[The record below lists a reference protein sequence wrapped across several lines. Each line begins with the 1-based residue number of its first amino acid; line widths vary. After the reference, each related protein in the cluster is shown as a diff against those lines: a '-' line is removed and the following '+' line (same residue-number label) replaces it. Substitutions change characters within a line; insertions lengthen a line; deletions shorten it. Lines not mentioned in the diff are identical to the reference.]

1 MKFILNLKKVLLAY
15 ILISLLIISNVY
27 SLSLFPKNNEDIIYN
42 NIKLDKVSIK
52 DNYIELLITSNTNV
66 DNIIINIDK
75 ETINLPITI
84 NKYESKLVN
93 FYTNTTNPTSL
104 IIYFYKN
111 TNHKLVEINRISY
124 TFTGN
129 EDNPVNK
136 QDIPILKQENNQ
148 LLLDDNP
155 DYISY
160 SSISKLTNNK
170 EITYYT
176 RDHISSNRI
185 TTNNQGNTVYQ
196 ANFQPYGNIFTEEGT
211 EKYKF
216 SNKELDSSNLY
227 YFGARYYNSNTGRF
241 TQVDP
246 IFNPSISP
254 YSYANNNPLK
264 YVDPSG
270 KYSTNYMDSRYT
282 PLNDEE
288 NDLPIADNKIPTY
301 EEFVRDYPT
310 TRKVAYVYSGFGFRL
325 FPRRAITDTAM
336 SVLRRPPFME
346 CECADAQMLINA
358 EYQMKYTN
366 DAVFEI
372 NSEHYRFSEWS
383 RNPESQSFGTD
394 FPGFLRF
401 LSNKLYSLSLK
412 ESLEMVPS
420 AWHLKAGDVI
430 VLREPESP
438 SSFHTMGVK
447 EIRSNWKFTRSGE
460 FYEVGREII
469 LFEGNSPAR
478 DIVVKSTP
486 LSPEELQRRV
496 NRGSYWLGRF
506 PAPE

>member
-1 MKFILNLKKVLLAY
+1 MQKRLLVY

-27 SLSLFPKNNEDIIYN
+27 SLSLFPTNNKDTIYN

-66 DNIIINIDK
+66 DNLIINVDK

-84 NKYESKLVN
+84 NKYESKLIN

-264 YVDPSG
+264 YIDPTG
-270 KYSTNYMDSRYT
+270 K
-282 PLNDEE
+282 EE
-288 NDLPIADNKIPTY
+288 TEFRNPSEMNFQSNSDLPNILPFGFIGPQNHNDIRSEDLFGYDLFNTFERDATQVYPQDIDFWSNIQPESIPTVPITLSETMY
-301 EEFVRDYPT
+301 RDFDLAIGNYPEIREDSDVRRQEYVERNLLSFPETQEAWSPT
-310 TRKVAYVYSGFGFRL
+310 ITVGMPNQKVPIIIGAIYSKQIARLLAGFRVKL
-325 FPRRAITDTAM
+325 NSGTVIRILDVLDALPDEGTVIRRATHGVQVTTPRLTTAWRAGELSRPM
-336 SVLRRPPFME
+336 MNINYNNPNSVPSDLRRALE
-346 CECADAQMLINA
+346 VL
-358 EYQMKYTN
+358 
-366 DAVFEI
+366 
-372 NSEHYRFSEWS
+372 
-383 RNPESQSFGTD
+383 
-394 FPGFLRF
+394 GFR
-401 LSNKLYSLSLK
+401 
-412 ESLEMVPS
+412 
-420 AWHLKAGDVI
+420 
-430 VLREPESP
+430 
-438 SSFHTMGVK
+438 
-447 EIRSNWKFTRSGE
+447 
-460 FYEVGREII
+460 
-469 LFEGNSPAR
+469 
-478 DIVVKSTP
+478 
-486 LSPEELQRRV
+486 
-496 NRGSYWLGRF
+496 
-506 PAPE
+506 

>member
-1 MKFILNLKKVLLAY
+1 MLKRGTSVLIIILVT
-15 ILISLLIISNVY
+15 ISNVY
-27 SLSLFPKNNEDIIYN
+27 SLSLFPNNEDIIYN

-66 DNIIINIDK
+66 DNLIINVDK

-111 TNHKLVEINRISY
+111 TNHKLVEIDRISY

-196 ANFQPYGNIFTEEGT
+196 ANFQPYGNIFTET
-211 EKYKF
+211 NQEKYKF

-246 IFNPSISP
+246 IYNPSISP
-254 YSYANNNPLK
+254 YSYANNNTLK
-264 YVDPSG
+264 YVDPTG
-270 KYSTNYMDSRYT
+270 KQVKYSSIVPSLSFKATQTLASAVDQ
-282 PLNDEE
+282 L
-288 NDLPIADNKIPTY
+288 IASPELK
-301 EEFVRDYPT
+301 
-310 TRKVAYVYSGFGFRL
+310 
-325 FPRRAITDTAM
+325 RAINPQPASQFDFHTDIPDTLSFVFAAKFENADSTKATGAFTTAFLDTVKVDTNFLIDPIVAVLPDSSKTLSGVNKFLETA
-336 SVLRRPPFME
+336 SVS
-346 CECADAQMLINA
+346 N
-358 EYQMKYTN
+358 
-366 DAVFEI
+366 VFEI
-372 NSEHYRFSEWS
+372 
-383 RNPESQSFGTD
+383 
-394 FPGFLRF
+394 
-401 LSNKLYSLSLK
+401 
-412 ESLEMVPS
+412 
-420 AWHLKAGDVI
+420 
-430 VLREPESP
+430 
-438 SSFHTMGVK
+438 
-447 EIRSNWKFTRSGE
+447 IRTS
-460 FYEVGREII
+460 I
-469 LFEGNSPAR
+469 
-478 DIVVKSTP
+478 
-486 LSPEELQRRV
+486 
-496 NRGSYWLGRF
+496 
-506 PAPE
+506 PAPFIF

>member
-1 MKFILNLKKVLLAY
+1 MLKRGTSVLII
-15 ILISLLIISNVY
+15 ILITITNVY

-75 ETINLPITI
+75 EVINLPITI
-84 NKYESKLVN
+84 NKYESKLIN

-111 TNHKLVEINRISY
+111 TNHKLVEIDRISY

-196 ANFQPYGNIFTEEGT
+196 ANFQPYGNKFTEEGT

-246 IFNPSISP
+246 IFNHSISP

-264 YVDPSG
+264 YIDPTGAYPGIVSPQTI
-270 KYSTNYMDSRYT
+270 STATVQLRNLWT
-282 PLNDEE
+282 
-288 NDLPIADNKIPTY
+288 
-301 EEFVRDYPT
+301 
-310 TRKVAYVYSGFGFRL
+310 
-325 FPRRAITDTAM
+325 AITAGSFAAGASSAASGALSIGLAVAGVGIM
-336 SVLRRPPFME
+336 SMSSMPGF
-346 CECADAQMLINA
+346 N
-358 EYQMKYTN
+358 
-366 DAVFEI
+366 
-372 NSEHYRFSEWS
+372 
-383 RNPESQSFGTD
+383 D
-394 FPGFLRF
+394 FPINNELTPKAQLIKGLLTGRTT
-401 LSNKLYSLSLK
+401 
-412 ESLEMVPS
+412 LE
-420 AWHLKAGDVI
+420 A
-430 VLREPESP
+430 
-438 SSFHTMGVK
+438 
-447 EIRSNWKFTRSGE
+447 NE
-460 FYEVGREII
+460 FYKEHGYAGQ
-469 LFEGNSPAR
+469 EGVSP
-478 DIVVKSTP
+478 DTIGTP
-486 LSPEELQRRV
+486 V
-496 NRGSYWLGRF
+496 TI
-506 PAPE
+506 